1 MFMQELWFL
10 LPVTVFILGSIWL
23 ASNLKFDDKPEAHK
37 DELISTTYKASLLKL
52 AFCCDC

>member
-1 MFMQELWFL
+1 MQELWFL

-37 DELISTTYKASLLKL
+37 DELISTTYTASLLKL